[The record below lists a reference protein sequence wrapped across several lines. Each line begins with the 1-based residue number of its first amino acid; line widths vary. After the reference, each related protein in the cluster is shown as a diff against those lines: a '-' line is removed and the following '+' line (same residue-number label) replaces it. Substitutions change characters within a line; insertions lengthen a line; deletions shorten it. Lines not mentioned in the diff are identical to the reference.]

1 MLIIHS
7 PFYATTCIFSIPFF
21 TVAHNQERLIV
32 DNLCTKQ
39 GKSAVYNQE
48 RCQIKNG
55 FIDAC
60 TVLWKAQ
67 QYVMPLKDQAN
78 NFQKVPFVHCQMF
91 CRSDEQKLP
100 SVIE

>member
-1 MLIIHS
+1 MVVNI
-7 PFYATTCIFSIPFF
+7 T
-21 TVAHNQERLIV
+21 

-39 GKSAVYNQE
+39 GNSSIKSAVYNQE

-55 FIDAC
+55 FNDAC

-67 QYVMPLKDQAN
+67 QNVMPLKDQAN